1 MDNKKDLVV
10 SLFTDYCGG
19 NKDAFA
25 QLYIETLDYTYRI
38 VRLFIASEQDAEDMV
53 QNVYLKV
60 LEKADTLKNPDCF
73 YTWLRR
79 MTENECK
86 NHLKKHKPV
95 LWSGTQEDFNSSI
108 NSERAIV
115 STEVSV
121 ETDEVNKLLFEAI
134 ETLPREKQVCLQ
146 LFYFEGADI
155 AEIASALGIPQ
166 GTVKTRLFV
175 ARKRLE
181 KELKKSGVG
190 KDVFYSV
197 GIIPLIA
204 SAFAWHS
211 SKVHAPAALASKASA
226 IASGAAAPTAAAAG
240 VTVASAAG
248 VTAGVVLPKIAAVVT
263 AAAVATG
270 GGAAVKTYVEHKK
283 DALVIESTA
292 DESFLRSE
300 YVAAV
305 SIAADT
311 TNTVTS
317 EASSAATSSAAPSTV
332 RATAVNAPTETVPVV
347 IPPAASTTV
356 RATTTARPTTTKKNK
371 TTTAKATA
379 TAKATKAT
387 EKAAEKNT
395 ADGATVTAT
404 KEISCTMTLW
414 QRIVRWFKGLFGA
427 ARLMKAIEH

>member
-25 QLYIETLDYTYRI
+25 QLYTETLDYTYRI

-79 MTENECK
+79 VTENECK

-175 ARKRLE
+175 ARKKLE

-292 DESFLRSE
+292 DDSFLRSE

-347 IPPAASTTV
+347 IPPSASATV

-371 TTTAKATA
+371 TTTAKAIT

-387 EKAAEKNT
+387 EKAAEIIN